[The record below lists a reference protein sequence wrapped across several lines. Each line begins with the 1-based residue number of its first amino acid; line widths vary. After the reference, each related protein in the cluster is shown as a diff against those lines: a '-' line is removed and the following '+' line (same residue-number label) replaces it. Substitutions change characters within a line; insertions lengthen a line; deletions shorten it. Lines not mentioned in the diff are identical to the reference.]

1 MDRPQN
7 LKMTAKKPL
16 DAASKR
22 LKCLMIS
29 LMQYHVAI
37 KYKPVGPEMYLTDT
51 LSREYLPQQHYP
63 GKADQEVERIHS
75 MDFLNLSHRFK
86 KSMRKLPQ
94 IL

>member
-29 LMQYHVAI
+29 LMQYHIAI
-37 KYKPVGPEMYLTDT
+37 KYKPVGPEMYLKTHFPENIYH
-51 LSREYLPQQHYP
+51 SNIIP
-63 GKADQEVERIHS
+63 ERQI
-75 MDFLNLSHRFK
+75 K
-86 KSMRKLPQ
+86 K
-94 IL
+94 